1 MKIYQN
7 IYTLSAL
14 RAAIERQVKHNH
26 EPSRFAIE
34 RASMGDR
41 VEYSSGNH
49 NSRHI
54 LHIAEPQAKQYIK
67 NIRKKVVETF
77 NSQQV

>member
-1 MKIYQN
+1 
-7 IYTLSAL
+7 
-14 RAAIERQVKHNH
+14 
-26 EPSRFAIE
+26 
-34 RASMGDR
+34 MGDR